1 MLGHLT
7 PQERLERIA
16 ELLMRAVALDVQQC
30 ERTGD
35 GQPTET
41 PSVGTT
47 KKGPRHRRPTER
59 TAAKLRED

>member
-30 ERTGD
+30 ARTGE
-35 GQPTET
+35 GQATET
-41 PSVGTT
+41 PSVGTA

-59 TAAKLRED
+59 TAARFREN

>member
-30 ERTGD
+30 ERTGE
-35 GQPTET
+35 GQLGET
-41 PSVGTT
+41 PSTSAA
-47 KKGPRHRRPTER
+47 KEGPRHRLAAER
-59 TAAKLRED
+59 TAEKLREN

>member
-30 ERTGD
+30 ERTGE
-35 GQPTET
+35 GQLGEAT
-41 PSVGTT
+41 SAGTA
-47 KKGPRHRRPTER
+47 KKGSRRRPAAER
-59 TAAKLRED
+59 TAAKLREN

>member
-30 ERTGD
+30 ERTGE
-35 GQPTET
+35 GQPSET
-41 PSVGTT
+41 PSDSAA
-47 KKGPRHRRPTER
+47 KKGPRHRRPAER
-59 TAAKLRED
+59 TAAELREN